1 MASCVDWQLL
11 GGERADVA
19 QRLRRPLTWKISL
32 DTEEACHCNLHA
44 RRCRFNMELY
54 KLSGRRSGGVCLN
67 CRHNTA
73 GRHCHYCK
81 EGYYRDMTKSIS
93 HRRACK
99 ACDCHPVGAAGKT
112 CNQTTGQCPC
122 KDGVTGITCNRCAKG
137 YQQSRSP
144 IAPCIKIPVA
154 SPTASYSSYE
164 EPSALCCRGCEEFGL
179 HTDTTLQIRSR
190 VVPGAPRRK
199 NVAPPPGTHKGGV
212 CPPSRRLDLNEST
225 GCNGPMRR
233 LRSGANGQPDCE
245 SHCKASKGKMKITM
259 KKYCKKDYA
268 LQSMFESDR
277 SASGTRA
284 SEACRLVFVDLQS
297 LASVLLGATTPDVSG
312 DGGHKGPSAHT
323 YPPSRCH
330 QEDNESKGRVF
341 TDAPGCCSK
350 AERPEAPPPGTP
362 LYAHPGAAAAAH
374 CPQKINPVGSLAVA
388 GAQLAAIVLQQDHL
402 TLISSPSRSLS
413 PNTGHRFLIDGLT
426 PERQKSQSSP
436 LEAFVFLSYGN
447 GCSKKENVSEERSKV
462 LIQHVDRVTLQNK
475 QCGTGAVQVHVLKGD
490 KAGEWWKFTVNIISV
505 YKQGEHRIRRG
516 DQLLWVRAKDV
527 ACKCPKI
534 KPGRKY
540 LLLGT
545 DEDDSPGQSGV
556 VADKGSLLIP
566 WKDLWGRRLRKFQQ
580 RDKRGKC

>member
-1 MASCVDWQLL
+1 
-11 GGERADVA
+11 
-19 QRLRRPLTWKISL
+19 
-32 DTEEACHCNLHA
+32 
-44 RRCRFNMELY
+44 MELY

-154 SPTASYSSYE
+154 SPTASYTSYE
-164 EPSALCCRGCEEFGL
+164 EPSVPARLC
-179 HTDTTLQIRSR
+179 
-190 VVPGAPRRK
+190 
-199 NVAPPPGTHKGGV
+199 GV
-212 CPPSRRLDLNEST
+212 WIPVRNST
-225 GCNGPMRR
+225 PCKLAAVWSPETPKRQTKEVFVLSAGDRPLMRAV
-233 LRSGANGQPDCE
+233 GVMANGFPTPPHPYPE
-245 SHCKASKGKMKITM
+245 KA
-259 KKYCKKDYA
+259 YA
-268 LQSMFESDR
+268 LGEAKVPPLFFEDHNPKNKKEMHFVFDQVLVTGRGPLFKHCGTQHSSGCKQR
-277 SASGTRA
+277 SY
-284 SEACRLVFVDLQS
+284 
-297 LASVLLGATTPDVSG
+297 G
-312 DGGHKGPSAHT
+312 DGGYKGIIFSPDTLLRTHT
-323 YPPSRCH
+323 PGH
-330 QEDNESKGRVF
+330 NESKRLVF
-341 TDAPGCCSK
+341 TDAPGEGSK
-350 AERPEAPPPGTP
+350 AEPDFFRLTQGPQKMNPAGGLAGSEAP
-362 LYAHPGAAAAAH
+362 
-374 CPQKINPVGSLAVA
+374 
-388 GAQLAAIVLQQDHL
+388 LAAIVCRRIISSLPLSHQTPTAYRLRTYLRKKEKEREFGRCKRVSLEFGEEKTISTENILEKERKRQSLDAVSESPRVQGAISGRIL
-402 TLISSPSRSLS
+402 TLGVGRGSGSRTRIAHEGS
-413 PNTGHRFLIDGLT
+413 F
-426 PERQKSQSSP
+426 
-436 LEAFVFLSYGN
+436 
-447 GCSKKENVSEERSKV
+447 CKKELYSFPAMEIS
-462 LIQHVDRVTLQNK
+462 
-475 QCGTGAVQVHVLKGD
+475 AVQVHVLKGD

-505 YKQGEHRIRRG
+505 YKQGENRIRRG

-545 DEDDSPGQSGV
+545 DDDDSPGQSGV